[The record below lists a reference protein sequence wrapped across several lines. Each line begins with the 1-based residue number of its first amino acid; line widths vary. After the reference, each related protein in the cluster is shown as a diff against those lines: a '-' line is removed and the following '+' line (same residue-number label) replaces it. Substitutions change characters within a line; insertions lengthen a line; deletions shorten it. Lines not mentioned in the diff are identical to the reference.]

1 MSTAPIS
8 PAEPAPKSTMIE
20 KELMEI
26 EKIKKRQ
33 AKELEMMLEGEIRLE
48 IIRYLSSLFLE
59 SKMINK
65 AALQAQ
71 REREAQKERAR
82 LQRIADEKRLAEE
95 ERQKQRQKRE
105 AELMKHRQAEIEK

>member
-48 IIRYLSSLFLE
+48 IIRYLSSLIF
-59 SKMINK
+59 
-65 AALQAQ
+65 
-71 REREAQKERAR
+71 
-82 LQRIADEKRLAEE
+82 
-95 ERQKQRQKRE
+95 
-105 AELMKHRQAEIEK
+105 